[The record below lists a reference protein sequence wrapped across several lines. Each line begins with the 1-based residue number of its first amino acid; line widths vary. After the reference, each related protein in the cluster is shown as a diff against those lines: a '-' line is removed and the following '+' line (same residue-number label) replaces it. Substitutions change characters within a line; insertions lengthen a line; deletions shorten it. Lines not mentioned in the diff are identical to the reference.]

1 MKSISEWS
9 MIDHHVK
16 WASFMIIIKIVVL
29 ITLCQG
35 LYGMKALV
43 GCLNG
48 RKELL
53 WNQIGIV
60 RGGWLSYTGS
70 GWVVRGSEL

>member
-1 MKSISEWS
+1 

-16 WASFMIIIKIVVL
+16 RASFMIIIKIVVL

-53 WNQIGIV
+53 
-60 RGGWLSYTGS
+60 
-70 GWVVRGSEL
+70 

>member
-35 LYGMKALV
+35 LYESTCWLFEWKKRVVVKPNRDSQRWLV
-43 GCLNG
+43 VVY
-48 RKELL
+48 
-53 WNQIGIV
+53 WQWV
-60 RGGWLSYTGS
+60 GS
-70 GWVVRGSEL
+70 